1 MNKQLPYIHL
11 HTHTELSLLD
21 GMSRTEELIDQAKV
35 FNMNALAVTNHG
47 NLFNITKFYK
57 QCIDEGIKPILG
69 MEAYTRKDLGI
80 KDKDEKPG
88 HLILLAQNNEG
99 WRNLK
104 ILSTRSYTE
113 GFYKKP
119 CIDRNLLAQNNEGLI
134 ILSGCL
140 NSDINKA
147 VLAGQF
153 LQADRLIEW
162 YATKFPGRFYLELQP
177 HLHMSDQVLVNE
189 YLLDAS
195 KQKGIPAVLT
205 CDSHY
210 VKEQDHE
217 LHKIWLMLAQDADES
232 SQYVNWS
239 EGCWFRPGGSID
251 TIPDS
256 AISITQLIA
265 DQCNVEIP
273 LGKTLWPK
281 FPVPSGYKGY
291 DDYLSDLC
299 INKCMEYTSAYNK
312 DTNLYLTRL
321 RKELDTIK
329 QLGFSVYFLLVQ
341 DYTSYARCAC
351 VPVGSGR
358 GSGVGSLVAFLTGIT
373 SIDPI
378 EHNIMFERFLT
389 PGRKSLPDIDVD
401 FSTSGVEKVYK
412 YLIQKYGE
420 DNIARIGTFATVGA
434 RQALRDTARILNSKE
449 TVISKEDVNS
459 IKDLIPDDPDLDNKA
474 LISLEAACEISNDLR
489 DLREKSDSHRQWF
502 KIAESF
508 IGLHRQGSVH
518 ASGVVISPDPI
529 HEHVPL
535 YVRNET
541 KISQYDMNVI
551 ELSGLLKF
559 DLLRIDQL
567 DVVQKAI
574 DFIDRPDVT
583 ANTEFPLDDERT
595 FALLRSGKTKGV
607 FQLGTRLMR
616 NLLRD
621 VKPTC
626 FFDVVATVSLG
637 RTAILQAKA
646 HERFIARK
654 NGKEEVDYPDPRLQ
668 PILEETYGI
677 ILFQDQALQIA
688 VEAAG
693 YDWLEADKLR
703 KILGKKIKSQVQEEK
718 EKFVNGCIANNYS
731 KEVANDLF
739 EKVAYF
745 AGYGFGKGHA
755 VGYGHLSYTTAYL
768 KANFPAEYMSAL
780 ISVEA
785 EGGTDREKLKE
796 LLDDCRDSGLVILS
810 PDINDSLS
818 GFDPVQGTKYIQYG
832 LRALPN
838 VGVAA
843 VREIEKHRPYGSFD
857 EFLEK
862 TRALTAS
869 TPRGK
874 GKGRFGSGITKQT
887 IHNLIYAGAFDK
899 FGQRDLLM
907 HQFLILNET
916 VKYKRQAL
924 IDVGPTIQPIKQ
936 LIVQKY
942 ELCMIPY
949 LGIVPKPARP
959 AIATGIVTKKLL
971 NQTSKTNKP
980 YHKVVIE
987 TSTSPVQVYAFGYA
1001 MKSKVWNE
1009 VEVNDIIYTYGN
1021 EKDSSDQRVVFAND
1035 IVRIP
1040 TLTMILT

>member
-11 HTHTELSLLD
+11 HTHTEFSLLD
-21 GMSRTEELIDQAKV
+21 GMSRTEELIDQAKA

-57 QCIDEGIKPILG
+57 QCVDANIKPILG
-69 MEAYTRKDLGI
+69 IEAYTRHDLAV

-88 HLILLAQNNEG
+88 HLILLAQNQEG
-99 WRNLK
+99 WQNLK
-104 ILSTRSYTE
+104 VLSTRSYEE

-119 CIDRNLLAQNNEGLI
+119 CIDRSLLSQHTNGI
-134 ILSGCL
+134 IVLSGCL

-147 VLAGQF
+147 ILAGQF

-162 YATKFPGRFYLELQP
+162 YASKFPDRFYLELQP

-189 YLLDAS
+189 YLLEAS
-195 KQKGIPAVLT
+195 KKKGIPAVLT

-210 VKEQDHE
+210 VKQEDHA
-217 LHKIWLMLAQDADES
+217 LHKMWLMLAQDADES

-239 EGCWFRPGGSID
+239 EGCWFRPGRSID
-251 TIPDS
+251 TIPDE
-256 AISITQLIA
+256 AITISQLIA

-273 LGKTLWPK
+273 LGTTLWPK
-281 FPVPSGYKGY
+281 FPLPSGYSSH
-291 DDYLSDLC
+291 DDYLAAM
-299 INKCMEYTSAYNK
+299 CMGRCTEYTSTYNK
-312 DTNLYLTRL
+312 NPQLYFTRL
-321 RKELDTIK
+321 RKELDIIK
-329 QLGFSVYFLLVQ
+329 NLGFSVYFLIVQ
-341 DYTSYARCAC
+341 DYTAHARCAC
-351 VPVGSGR
+351 VPVGSAR
-358 GSGVGSLVAFLTGIT
+358 GSAAGSLVAFLSGIT
-373 SIDPI
+373 SIDPV

-389 PGRKSLPDIDVD
+389 PGRQSLPDIDVD
-401 FSTSGVEKVYK
+401 FSTSGVEKVYD

-420 DNIARIGTFATVGA
+420 KNIARIGTFATIGA

-449 TVISKEDVNS
+449 VVIPKEDVNS
-459 IKDLIPDDPDLDNKA
+459 IKDLIPDDAELDNKA
-474 LISLEAACEISNDLR
+474 LISLDAACEMSENLR
-489 DLREKSDSHRQWF
+489 ALREKSDYHRKWF
-502 KIAESF
+502 STAERI

-518 ASGVVISPDPI
+518 ASGVIIAPDPI
-529 HEHVPL
+529 QEHVPL

-616 NLLRD
+616 SLLRD
-621 VKPTC
+621 LKPTR

-637 RTAILQAKA
+637 RTAILQAGA

-654 NGKEEVDYPDPRLQ
+654 NGKEAVEYPDLKLTS
-668 PILEETYGI
+668 ILEETYGI

-693 YDWLEADKLR
+693 YTWLEADKLR

-718 EKFVNGCIANNYS
+718 EKFVGGCISNNYT
-731 KEVANDLF
+731 EDVANDLF

-755 VGYGHLSYTTAYL
+755 VGYGHLSYVTAYL
-768 KANFPAEYMSAL
+768 KANYTAEYMAAL

-796 LLDDCRDSGLVILS
+796 LLDDCRDSGLVILP
-810 PDINDSLS
+810 PDINDSSS
-818 GFDPVQGTKYIQYG
+818 GFDPIQGTKYIMYG
-832 LRALPN
+832 LRALPH

-843 VREIEKHRPYGSFD
+843 MREIEKHRPYKSFD

-862 TRALTAS
+862 TRALTAEA
-869 TPRGK
+869 PRGK
-874 GKGRFGSGITKQT
+874 GKGRYGSGVTKQT

-899 FGQRDLLM
+899 FGQRDILM
-907 HQFLILNET
+907 HQFLILNEN

-924 IDVGPTIQPIKQ
+924 VDQVPIIQPLNI
-936 LIVQKY
+936 LIGQQY
-942 ELCMIPY
+942 ELCMVPY
-949 LGIVPKPARP
+949 IGIVPKPPRP
-959 AIATGIVTKKLL
+959 PVATGIITKKLL
-971 NQTSKTNKP
+971 NQVSKAKKP

-987 TSTSPVQVYAFGYA
+987 TPTSPIQVYGFQYA
-1001 MKSKVWNE
+1001 MKSKAWNE
-1009 VEVNDIIYTYGN
+1009 VEVNDIIHVYGN
-1021 EKDSSDQRVVFAND
+1021 EKDSGGDQKVIFAND
-1035 IVRIP
+1035 IIKAY
-1040 TLTMILT
+1040 M